1 MEFKRLTPDLSVAP
15 QIAITDLPALAAL
28 GFTTVICNRPDGE
41 EPNQPG
47 HEAMAQAAGALGLRF
62 EHQPVV
68 TGQVTPEQG
77 QVFGD
82 LLAQASGPVL
92 AYCRSGMRSTTL
104 WAYSQA
110 DRQPWQSLLQTAAQ
124 AGYDL
129 SKLAPPA
136 RPAPPR

>member
-1 MEFKRLTPDLSVAP
+1 MELKRLTPELAVAT
-15 QIAITDLPALAAL
+15 QMAPADLAAIAAA

-41 EPNQPG
+41 QPGQPG

-62 EHQPVV
+62 EYQPVV

-82 LLAQASGPVL
+82 LLAQARGPVL

-110 DRQPWQSLLQTAAQ
+110 GRQPWQSLLQTAAQ

-129 SKLAPPA
+129 SRLAPLS
-136 RPAPPR
+136 R